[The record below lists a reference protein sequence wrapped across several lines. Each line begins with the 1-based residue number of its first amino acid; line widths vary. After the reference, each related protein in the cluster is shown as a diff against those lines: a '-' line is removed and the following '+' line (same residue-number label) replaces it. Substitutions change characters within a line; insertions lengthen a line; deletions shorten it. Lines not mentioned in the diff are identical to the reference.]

1 MQQKQ
6 PLEPIIVSVPTAAEL
21 CSTSRQNLYLLEKN
35 DPTFPKIIKLGRRKS
50 GILYK
55 DLCHWAEEKARGGIE
70 K

>member
-6 PLEPIIVSVPTAAEL
+6 TLVPLYVSIPTAAEL
-21 CSTSRQNLYLLEKN
+21 CATSRQNIYLIQKQ
-35 DPTFPKIIKLGRRKS
+35 DPTFPRIIKLGRRKS

-55 DLCHWAEEKARGGIE
+55 DLCHWAEEKARGGA